1 MASSGP
7 APTGPCLSCAEGSR
21 AARRSTAELSPELSR
36 RAESDPLP
44 HPAGRASFDA
54 AQDTVGFLG
63 CESTPPGHV
72 QLFIHQ
78 HPQVFLSRAALN
90 PVIPQLVLILG
101 VAPTQVQDLALLN
114 LMRFIW
120 AHFLNWTRTLC
131 MASCPSNMLTV
142 PLSLVSSTNLLS
154 MHSAPLSVSLMKTL
168 KNTVPNAL
176 INVKISMYLVT
187 GSIVLK
193 SLFSLNL

>member
-1 MASSGP
+1 
-7 APTGPCLSCAEGSR
+7 
-21 AARRSTAELSPELSR
+21 
-36 RAESDPLP
+36 
-44 HPAGRASFDA
+44 
-54 AQDTVGFLG
+54 
-63 CESTPPGHV
+63 
-72 QLFIHQ
+72 
-78 HPQVFLSRAALN
+78 
-90 PVIPQLVLILG
+90 
-101 VAPTQVQDLALLN
+101 
-114 LMRFIW
+114 
-120 AHFLNWTRTLC
+120 